1 MKYSKQR
8 EMVLNALIDNKIH
21 PTADT
26 IYGIIKK
33 DLPTISLATVY
44 RNLNQLADNG
54 DILKIQIPGEPDRF
68 DSTICDHHH
77 FNCVKCGSVCDIMP
91 EDINLGSI
99 ANINGNVILDYQ
111 IILKGICKECQ
122 NQ

>member
-77 FNCVKCGSVCDIMP
+77 FNCVKCGHVSDIMP

>member
-21 PTADT
+21 PTADD

-54 DILKIQIPGEPDRF
+54 DILKIQMPGEPDRF

-77 FNCVKCGSVCDIMP
+77 FNCVKCGCVCDIMP
-91 EDINLGSI
+91 EDINLSSI